1 MTLQMNYPYLDTS
14 LTIDERVSDLL
25 SRLTLDEK
33 IALMPTRQAAVPRL
47 GLEEVWVG
55 GEAAHGI
62 VNRGGIAATV
72 FPQPI
77 GLANTWNTELMHRI
91 GSVIGDEAR
100 ALNNEDGRHGL
111 MRWAPTIDMER
122 DPRWGRNEEAY
133 GEDPHLT
140 GKLAASLIRGM
151 QGDHD
156 KYVKLV
162 ASPKHF
168 YGNNNEVGRLDGS
181 SSIDPRNRREYYLK
195 AFEPAFTEGGALSI
209 MTAYNEINGTP
220 ALEHADIRGVLKNE
234 WGLRGFTVCD
244 GGDLSQTV
252 DFHNRY
258 ESHAESAAAAIKAG
272 IDTLTDDAKLVCDAV
287 REALERELLTE
298 ADLDEALTNMLRVR
312 YMLGMMDP
320 PEGNPYKS
328 IPMSVVASKEHGDAA
343 LQAAR
348 ESIVLLR
355 NENNLL
361 PLSAEKLPSAAVIGP
376 LADHL
381 LRGWYCGDLP
391 YAITPLEGIQARLGS
406 KTVSKIDGLDRI
418 GWRSLRNGQYL
429 KVREAA
435 EGEKPGVAA
444 ASAELDGAEIFA
456 HNDWGWNAHTFLA
469 SSNGK
474 FVSTE
479 TDKKATA
486 SADEVF
492 GWFVKESFQLVP
504 QSSDDSSDNA
514 GKSVY
519 RLLSW
524 NGQPVATADNGELVV
539 GEKTAELDSSSL
551 YERIVLQDGAEEAAQ
566 AATQAAAAIVFVG
579 NNPVLNGKEEI
590 DRPGLELP
598 LSQERLI
605 RRVAAA
611 NPNTI
616 VVIVGSYPYALGDL
630 AELVQAIVYM
640 PHGGQEAGT
649 AIAEALFGDYAPAGR
664 LPMTWYASEDQLP
677 SILEYD
683 IRKGKR
689 TYQYFDGEPLYPFG
703 YGLTYSPFE
712 YRELAQSST
721 VLQGAED
728 VLELSFTIENVG
740 SLASDEVPQLY
751 VRAEQ
756 SSVERPIKQLRGF
769 TRVRVEAGAG
779 ERITFRLPASE
790 LAFWDVSRERYCVES
805 GEYTLLVGRSSTD
818 IRLSARMKVEGE
830 IVPPRGLFD
839 WTWAENYNEYESVR
853 LEECREGGTAVAP
866 VDGAGWVRYDQ
877 VDFEAGVSLFEAKV
891 SAGESRGGTIT
902 VRLDAIDGPVA
913 AVYPITSTGGWH
925 NWMTISGSVESFSGQ
940 HTVFVQLEGAVRLN
954 RLRFLA

>member
-1 MTLQMNYPYLDTS
+1 MTLQMKYPYLDTS
-14 LTIDERVSDLL
+14 LTIEQRVTDLL

-33 IALMPTRQAAVPRL
+33 ISLMPTHQAAIPRL

-62 VNRGGIAATV
+62 VSRGGTAATV

-91 GSVIGDEAR
+91 GSVMGDEAR
-100 ALNNEDGRHGL
+100 ALNNQNGRHGL

-151 QGDHD
+151 QGDHE
-156 KYVKLV
+156 KYVKMV

-252 DFHNRY
+252 DFHKRY
-258 ESHAESAAAAIKAG
+258 ETHAESAAAAIKAG

-287 REALERELLTE
+287 REALERQLLAE
-298 ADLDEALTNMLRVR
+298 SDLDEALTNMLRVR
-312 YMLGMMDP
+312 FMLGMMDP
-320 PEGNPYKS
+320 AEGNPYKA
-328 IPMSVVASKEHGDAA
+328 IPMSVVASEEHGAAA

-355 NENNLL
+355 NENALL
-361 PLSAEKLPSAAVIGP
+361 PLSVEKVDTVAVIGP
-376 LADHL
+376 LADEM
-381 LRGWYCGDLP
+381 LRGWYCGELP
-391 YAITPLEGIQARLGS
+391 YKITPLAGIEARLGS
-406 KTVSKIDGLDRI
+406 KTVSKTNGLDRI
-418 GWRSLRNGQYL
+418 AWRSVRNGQFL

-435 EGEKPGVAA
+435 EGEKAGLAA
-444 ASAELDGAEIFA
+444 ASAELEGAEIFA

-486 SADEVF
+486 SADEVYS
-492 GWFVKESFQLVP
+492 WFVKESFQLVP
-504 QSSDDSSDNA
+504 QSTASA
-514 GKSVY
+514 TAEGEQIY

-524 NGQPVATADNGELVV
+524 NGHPVVTADDGELVV
-539 GEKTAELDSSSL
+539 GEQAAELSSDSL
-551 YERIVLQDGAEEAAQ
+551 YERIVLQDGVEEAAQ
-566 AATQAAAAIVFVG
+566 AASQASAAIVFVG

-590 DRPGLELP
+590 DRYGLELP
-598 LSQERLI
+598 PSQERLI
-605 RRVAAA
+605 RHVAEA
-611 NPNTI
+611 NKNTV
-616 VVIVGSYPYALGDL
+616 VVIVGSYPYALGDI

-664 LPMTWYASEDQLP
+664 MPMTWYASESQLP

-712 YRELAQSST
+712 YRELLLSSS

-740 SLASDEVPQLY
+740 DAASDEVPQLY
-751 VRAEQ
+751 IRAEQ
-756 SSVERPIKQLRGF
+756 SSVERPIKQLHGF
-769 TRVRVEAGAG
+769 TRIQVGAG
-779 ERITFRLPASE
+779 VSERITFRVPASE
-790 LAFWDVSRERYCVES
+790 LAFWDVSRERFCVES
-805 GEYTLLVGRSSTD
+805 GEYSILIGRSSAD
-818 IRLSARMKVEGE
+818 IRLRARISVAGE
-830 IVPPRGLFD
+830 IVPPRSLST

-853 LEECREGGTAVAP
+853 LEECQEGGTAVAP
-866 VDGAGWVRYDQ
+866 VGGSGWIRFDNVDCGTGA
-877 VDFEAGVSLFEAKV
+877 SIFEAKV
-891 SAGESRGGTIT
+891 SAGEPGGGTIS
-902 VRLDAIDGPVA
+902 VRIDSLDGPA
-913 AVYPITSTGGWH
+913 AAKCYIAATGGWH
-925 NWMTISGSVESFSGQ
+925 NWTTFGSSIASISGQ
-940 HTVFVQLEGAVRLN
+940 HTLYVQIEGAVRLN
-954 RLRFLA
+954 QLRFH

>member
-1 MTLQMNYPYLDTS
+1 MTLQMKYPYLDTS
-14 LTIDERVSDLL
+14 LTIDKRVTDLL
-25 SRLTLDEK
+25 TRLTLEEK
-33 IALMPTRQAAVPRL
+33 ISLMPTYQAAIPRL

-55 GEAAHGI
+55 GEAAHG
-62 VNRGGIAATV
+62 VVERGSMAATV

-100 ALNNEDGRHGL
+100 ALNNLNSRYGL

-122 DPRWGRNEEAY
+122 DPRWGRNEESY

-151 QGDHD
+151 QGDHE
-156 KYVKLV
+156 KYVKMV

-220 ALEHADIRGVLKNE
+220 ALEHADIRGVLKGE
-234 WGLRGFTVCD
+234 WGMRGFTVCD

-252 DFHNRY
+252 DFHKRY

-272 IDTLTDDAKLVCDAV
+272 IDTLTDDARLVCDAV
-287 REALERELLTE
+287 REALDRQLLTE
-298 ADLDEALTNMLRVR
+298 SDLDEALTNMLRVR
-312 YMLGMMDP
+312 FMLGMMDP
-320 PEGNPYKS
+320 PEDNPYKA
-328 IPMSVVASKEHGDAA
+328 IPMSAVASKEHGETA

-348 ESIVLLR
+348 ESVVLLR

-361 PLSAEKLPSAAVIGP
+361 PLLAEKLDSIAVIGA
-376 LADHL
+376 LADEM

-391 YAITPLEGIQARLGS
+391 YKITPLAGIQARLES
-406 KTVSKIDGLDRI
+406 KTVSKIKGLDRI
-418 GWRSLRNGQYL
+418 AWRSVRNGQFL
-429 KVREAA
+429 NIREAA
-435 EGEKPGVAA
+435 EGEKPSLAA
-444 ASAELDGAEIFA
+444 ASAELDGAETFA

-469 SSNGK
+469 TSNGK

-479 TDKKATA
+479 TDRKATA

-504 QSSDDSSDNA
+504 QESSSGEA
-514 GKSVY
+514 GGQIY

-524 NGQPVATADNGELVV
+524 NGHPVVTADDGELIV
-539 GEKTAELDSSSL
+539 GEKTADQSPDSL
-551 YERIVLQDGAEEAAQ
+551 YERILLQDGVEEAAQ
-566 AATQAAAAIVFVG
+566 AAAQASAAIVFVG

-590 DRPGLELP
+590 DRYGLELP
-598 LSQERLI
+598 PSQERLI
-605 RRVAAA
+605 REVAAA
-611 NPNTI
+611 NPNTV
-616 VVIVGSYPYALGDL
+616 VVIVGSYPYALGEI

-649 AIAEALFGDYAPAGR
+649 AIADVLFGDYAPAGR
-664 LPMTWYASEDQLP
+664 LPMTWYASESQLP
-677 SILEYD
+677 SMLEYD

-712 YRELAQSST
+712 YHELALSSS
-721 VLQGAED
+721 VLHGTDE
-728 VLELSFTIENVG
+728 VLELSFTIENAG
-740 SLASDEVPQLY
+740 SMASDEVPQLY
-751 VRAEQ
+751 IRAEQ
-756 SSVERPIKQLRGF
+756 SSVERPMKQLRGF
-769 TRVRVEAGAG
+769 KRVHVEAGASQ
-779 ERITFRLPASE
+779 RITFRLPASE
-790 LAFWDVSRERYCVES
+790 LSFWDVSRERYCVEI
-805 GEYTLLVGRSSTD
+805 GEYSILIGRSSAD
-818 IRLSARMKVEGE
+818 IRLLARIVVVGE
-830 IVPPRGLFD
+830 TIPPRSLEA

-866 VDGAGWVRYDQ
+866 VGGEGWIRFDC
-877 VDFEAGVSLFEAKV
+877 VDFGVGASSFEAKV
-891 SAGESRGGTIT
+891 SSGEQTGGALC
-902 VRLDAIDGPVA
+902 VRLDALDGPIA
-913 AVYPITSTGGWH
+913 AMCSIASTGSWH
-925 NWMTISGSVESFSGQ
+925 QWAVIGGSVAPINGL
-940 HTVFVQLEGAVRLN
+940 HTVYVQLKGAVRLN
-954 RLRFLA
+954 RLRFQ

>member
-1 MTLQMNYPYLDTS
+1 MTLQMKYPYLDTS
-14 LTIDERVSDLL
+14 LTVDERVSDLV

-33 IALMPTRQAAVPRL
+33 ISLMPTHQAAVPRL

-62 VNRGGIAATV
+62 VARGDTAATV

-77 GLANTWNTELMHRI
+77 GLANTWNTELMQRI
-91 GSVIGDEAR
+91 GSIIGDEAR
-100 ALNNEDGRHGL
+100 ALNNNNRRHGL
-111 MRWAPTIDMER
+111 MRWAPTIDMAR

-151 QGDHD
+151 QGDHE
-156 KYVKLV
+156 KYVKMV

-195 AFEPAFTEGGALSI
+195 AFEPTFTEGGALSI

-220 ALEHADIRGVLKNE
+220 ALEHADIRGVLKGE
-234 WGLRGFTVCD
+234 WGMRGFTVCD

-252 DFHNRY
+252 DYHKRY
-258 ESHAESAAAAIKAG
+258 ETHAESAAAAIKAG

-287 REALERELLTE
+287 HEALQRQLLTE

-312 YMLGMMDP
+312 FMLGMMDP
-320 PEGNPYKS
+320 AEDNPYRS
-328 IPMSVVASKEHGDAA
+328 IPMSVVASKEHGEAA

-361 PLSAEKLPSAAVIGP
+361 PLSADQLDSAAVIGP
-376 LADHL
+376 LADEV

-391 YAITPLEGIQARLGS
+391 YRITPLAGIQARLSS

-418 GWRSLRNGQYL
+418 VWRSVRNGQFL
-429 KVREAA
+429 KVQEAA
-435 EGEKPGVAA
+435 EGGKPSVAA
-444 ASAELDGAEIFA
+444 ASTDVEDAEIFA
-456 HNDWGWNAHTFLA
+456 HNDWGWNANTFFAA
-469 SSNGK
+469 SNSK
-474 FVSTE
+474 YVSTE
-479 TDKKATA
+479 GDKQATA

-504 QSSDDSSDNA
+504 QQNSSAEGANPSI
-514 GKSVY
+514 Y
-519 RLLSW
+519 RMLSW
-524 NGQPVATADNGELVV
+524 NGHPIVTGDNGELSV
-539 GEKTAELDSSSL
+539 GAREAELSSDSL
-551 YERIVLQDGAEEAAQ
+551 YERIVLKDGVEEAVKAAAQ
-566 AATQAAAAIVFVG
+566 ASAAIVFVG

-590 DRPGLELP
+590 DRYGLELP
-598 LSQERLI
+598 PSQQRLI
-605 RRVAAA
+605 RSTAAA

-616 VVIVGSYPYALGDL
+616 VVIVGSYPYTLGDL

-640 PHGGQEAGT
+640 PHGGQGAGT

-664 LPMTWYASEDQLP
+664 LPMTWYASESQLP
-677 SILEYD
+677 SMLEYD
-683 IRKGKR
+683 IRRGKR

-703 YGLTYSPFE
+703 FGLTYSPFE
-712 YRELAQSST
+712 YRDLALSST
-721 VLQGAED
+721 VLKGDAD
-728 VLELSFTIENVG
+728 TLELSFVIHNVG

-751 VRAEQ
+751 IRAEQ

-769 TRVRVEAGAG
+769 TRVRTEAGASH
-779 ERITFRLPASE
+779 RITFRLPASE

-805 GEYTLLVGRSSTD
+805 GPYSILIGRSSAD
-818 IRLSARMKVEGE
+818 IRLSTCIQVEGE
-830 IVPPRGLFD
+830 MVPPRSLSA

-853 LEECREGGTAVAP
+853 LEECLEGGTAVAP
-866 VDGAGWVRYDQ
+866 VDGAGWIRFDH
-877 VDFEAGVSLFEAKV
+877 VDFEAGASFFEAKV
-891 SAGESRGGTIT
+891 SSADPEGGILT
-902 VRLDAIDGPVA
+902 VRLDAIDGCVA
-913 AVYPITSTGGWH
+913 AVYPIASTGDWH
-925 NWMTISGSVESFSGQ
+925 NWQAIGSSIVPISGQ
-940 HTVFVQLEGAVRLN
+940 HTVFIQLEGAVRLN
-954 RLRFLA
+954 RIRFQV